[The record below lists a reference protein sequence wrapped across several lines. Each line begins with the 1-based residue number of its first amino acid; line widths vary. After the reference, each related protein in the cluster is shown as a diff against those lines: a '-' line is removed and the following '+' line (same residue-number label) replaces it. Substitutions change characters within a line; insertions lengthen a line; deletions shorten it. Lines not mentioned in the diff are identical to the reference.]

1 MDSYPVTREKL
12 AKGGLFAGLPPEIVN
27 KIFEFVTE
35 LRTLPSSI
43 FQTMKRWTSHYNAF
57 ERLPQSFMPYLSYGH
72 LLHTASPPP
81 DPQSLIEGTAKFYG
95 PGFTNLHWH
104 EPSFGHL
111 INHQLLNRPYKW

>member
-43 FQTMKRWTSHYNAF
+43 FERMKRWTRHYNAF
-57 ERLPQSFMPYLSYGH
+57 ERFPGSFLPFVTFEHQGNPVDRNSIV
-72 LLHTASPPP
+72 A
-81 DPQSLIEGTAKFYG
+81 GTSNFYG
-95 PGFTNLHWH
+95 PGFASLPLPIQLNPLDPQL
-104 EPSFGHL
+104 E
-111 INHQLLNRPYKW
+111 LLNRPYKW